1 MVDNPT
7 TVIRLNL
14 PSILK
19 LRMILLLKD
28 EYRVKGLKRLLG
40 IEENGY
46 IVQKQPAATTAL
58 APPDEFANKVEVLH
72 NVLQQMIQTGLFHM
86 QQDGFSLL
94 DSHFLFSLTILTNT
108 VL

>member
-7 TVIRLNL
+7 TATVILLNL

-28 EYRVKGLKRLLG
+28 EYRVKGLNRLLG

-46 IVQKQPAATTAL
+46 IVKKNNPQP
-58 APPDEFANKVEVLH
+58 
-72 NVLQQMIQTGLFHM
+72 QQHLPHQMN
-86 QQDGFSLL
+86 SL
-94 DSHFLFSLTILTNT
+94 IK
-108 VL
+108 